1 LREDLLG
8 AVPRR
13 GAQNK
18 EERGMKKIECSELGI
33 EDCDFVAKGETA
45 GDVVKEAVEHL
56 RAEHDVDMP
65 DADVILAGKVSQDPL
80 EMVDPAVAL
89 VVQRLTDALNI
100 VPAEGAET
108 PKPSIGRTSS
118 R

>member
-1 LREDLLG
+1 
-8 AVPRR
+8 
-13 GAQNK
+13 
-18 EERGMKKIECSELGI
+18 MKKVGCSELGI
-33 EDCDFVAKGETA
+33 QDCDFVAKGETA

-56 RAEHDVDMP
+56 RAEHDIDMP

-89 VVQRLTDALNI
+89 IAQRLTEALNI
-100 VPAEGAET
+100 VPAEGAEA
-108 PKPSIGRTSS
+108 PKPTVGRILS